1 LFEAAAK
8 QYSVPKETLLAMNY
22 VDTRWEMPPADASNY
37 EEGSLKGKRTF
48 GIMALVQN
56 PTSDTLGD
64 AAKATSISVQTLKTD
79 RKSNIL
85 GGAALL
91 AKL

>member
-1 LFEAAAK
+1 
-8 QYSVPKETLLAMNY
+8 
-22 VDTRWEMPPADASNY
+22 
-37 EEGSLKGKRTF
+37 
-48 GIMALVQN
+48 MALVRN

-85 GGAALL
+85 GEAALL